1 MAKSNL
7 SYSNLSYEEYVKSV
21 METISSQLSM
31 KTYKRGTDEFP
42 VAKNRDVRINVIWT
56 HKDSKKIIYEFII
69 EKTFWIQKN
78 TNDAD
83 RKWMRQH
90 ADWWLDSIRNMAKE
104 SKSKSDAKS
113 KKKVTKKK
121 KPTNTMVSG
130 TQEKFERMK
139 KI

>member
-1 MAKSNL
+1 MFKVSK
-7 SYSNLSYEEYVKSV
+7 SNLSYEEYVKSV
-21 METISSQLSM
+21 LESISSQLSV

-42 VAKNRDVRINVIWT
+42 VVRNRDVRINIIWT
-56 HKDSKKIIYEFII
+56 YRDKKTIIYEFIT
-69 EKTFWIQKN
+69 EKAFWVQKN

-90 ADWWLDSIRNMAKE
+90 ADWWLESLLNMVNEARPKP
-104 SKSKSDAKS
+104 KPTPKP
-113 KKKVTKKK
+113 TKKK

>member
-1 MAKSNL
+1 MFKVSK
-7 SYSNLSYEEYVKSV
+7 SNLSYEEYVKSV
-21 METISSQLSM
+21 LESISSQLSV

-42 VAKNRDVRINVIWT
+42 VVRNRDVRINIIWT
-56 HKDSKKIIYEFII
+56 YRDKKTIIYEFIT
-69 EKTFWIQKN
+69 EKAFWVQKN

-90 ADWWLDSIRNMAKE
+90 ADWWLESLLNMVNEARPKP
-104 SKSKSDAKS
+104 KP
-113 KKKVTKKK
+113 TKKK